1 MRVRPRAVVLFVLAI
16 TLSAAAAGAF
26 AAGAHK
32 SAPPAVSRVALAQQV
47 NPGGARGR
55 TLGLAR
61 VRIAPAARI
70 ALHHHPGTQL
80 AYIQRGVLTYSVRS
94 GSVSV
99 MRGAADQSPKLVR
112 RIGPGQTGKIRAG
125 EWIIE
130 QPSTIHRARNDGRTP
145 VVILLATLFTS
156 GSPPSLPVS

>member
-16 TLSAAAAGAF
+16 TLSAAAGAF

-47 NPGGARGR
+47 NPVGARGR
-55 TLGLAR
+55 TLGLSR
-61 VRIAPAARI
+61 VKIAPAARI

-99 MRGAADQSPKLVR
+99 MRGAADQSPRLVR
-112 RIGPGQTGKIRAG
+112 RIGHGQTGKIRAG

-145 VVILLATLFTS
+145 VVILLATLFTN
-156 GSPPSLPVS
+156 GSPPSLPIS